1 MPQLVSEITSGSGF
15 SATASENSVAGSK
28 SRAFRIILSSPDE
41 AVSVEAACGVS
52 VGSPHPADSTFTC
65 TSYNA
70 NYEGESR
77 MVLTVV
83 FNYDPSPDQ
92 GGGGGG
98 NQPPDSRPA
107 TWSLSSAIY
116 ERPVQ
121 VWRQRQTPNGW
132 GNPKPATNPAD
143 DFYDGVTT
151 LDAMV
156 TISIRQFTLNDITRH
171 CQFVGS
177 INDEEIQLG
186 SLQMKPHTV
195 MLRGVQAEAVAI
207 PYGDQIYRG
216 FNATYEFAYRENKM
230 EVSLEAAPA
239 AELALGWDIAVPQ
252 TGFNAKA
259 FTPQA
264 DDPVTRDP
272 FGQPLKHADGRI
284 GFEDGL
290 PLLPQGITDG
300 DKVRAMVLV
309 YEYENGGA
317 SQTPSA
323 MPIPLNDD
331 GTPRKIDVA
340 ANSLP
345 LVHSYQVHNSFNI
358 TNTLGLRLP

>member
-1 MPQLVSEITSGSGF
+1 MPQLVSEITSGAGF
-15 SATASENSVAGSK
+15 TAQTNENAVAGTK
-28 SRAFRIILSSPDE
+28 TRAFRIILNSPDE
-41 AVSVEAACGVS
+41 TVSVESACGVS
-52 VGSPHPADSTFTC
+52 VGSPHPTDAGFVC

-77 MVLTVV
+77 MVLGVV
-83 FNYDPSPDQ
+83 FNYDPTRDQ
-92 GGGGGG
+92 GGGN

-116 ERPVQ
+116 ERPVRT
-121 VWRQRQTPNGW
+121 WRVRSPANQFGPPTP
-132 GNPKPATNPAD
+132 PTNTAGD
-143 DFYDGVTT
+143 IYDGVTT

-156 TISIRQFTLNDITRH
+156 TISIRQFTLNDITTH
-171 CQFVGS
+171 CQYVGS
-177 INDEEIQLG
+177 VNDEEIRLG
-186 SLQMKPHTV
+186 SLVMAPHTV

-230 EVSLEAAPA
+230 QLNIPNGANNVFDAAI
-239 AELALGWDIAVPQ
+239 GWDIAVPQ
-252 TGFNAKA
+252 TGFNVKA
-259 FTPQA
+259 FTPGA
-264 DDPVTRDP
+264 GGPTRDP
-272 FGQPLKHADGRI
+272 FGQPLKHDNGKI

-309 YEYENGGA
+309 YEYEDGGA

-340 ANSLP
+340 NNVLP
-345 LVHSYQVHNSFNI
+345 LVYGYQVHNSINI
-358 TNTLGLRLP
+358 TNTLGLRLQ